1 MSAVST
7 VGDDVGLF
15 ELCNPHLLATDLLQ
29 VILELISKFELISK
43 ETAPPLAS
51 TANRTRRS
59 SSPGQNPLISKVACN
74 FLFFL
79 FLIHYSFRPQRR
91 KRRRGDSERLREA
104 DAVGILI
111 EGNSEQQK
119 SAEEKLKERL
129 KAKFGDTHAREEG
142 ESSSKR
148 PKITWP

>member
-7 VGDDVGLF
+7 AGDEVGLF

-29 VILELISKFELISK
+29 VTSWAHFQIWAHIQ
-43 ETAPPLAS
+43 
-51 TANRTRRS
+51 RDC
-59 SSPGQNPLISKVACN
+59 SSPCIYGQQNAEKQFTWLGPTYLPGNLQLS
-74 FLFFL
+74 FFL
-79 FLIHYSFRPQRR
+79 FLIHCSFRPQRR

>member
-1 MSAVST
+1 LHLRPSERGEAV
-7 VGDDVGLF
+7 
-15 ELCNPHLLATDLLQ
+15 HLA
-29 VILELISKFELISK
+29 
-43 ETAPPLAS
+43 
-51 TANRTRRS
+51 RS
-59 SSPGQNPLISKVACN
+59 HLSP
-74 FLFFL
+74 
-79 FLIHYSFRPQRR
+79 RPQRR
-91 KRRRGDSERLREA
+91 KRRRGESEKKGGDGEA
-104 DAVGILI
+104 AVGILI